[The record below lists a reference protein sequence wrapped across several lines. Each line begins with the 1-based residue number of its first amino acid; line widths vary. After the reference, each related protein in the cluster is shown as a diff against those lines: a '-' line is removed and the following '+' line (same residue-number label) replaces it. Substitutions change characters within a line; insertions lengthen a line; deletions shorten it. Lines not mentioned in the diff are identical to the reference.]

1 MRPAVDLPGML
12 GPGLTL
18 LAVTLWAA
26 LHSLLASNRAKA
38 AARRRLG
45 PAADRSFRL
54 LYNLIGVLTLL
65 PVLGIPALL
74 PGAMLYAFPAPWA
87 TVAFILQFLALL
99 LILVG
104 LMQTGVLGFLGIE
117 QLVRSN
123 PGAAPPLQVAGLYA
137 WVRHPLYS
145 AGLAFI
151 WLTPIMT
158 ASTLALFLG
167 LTLYIYIGSIFEER
181 RLVSEFGEPY
191 REYQRRVPRLIPRP
205 WRRWRGSLTS
215 AN

>member
-137 WVRHPLYS
+137 WARHPLYS

>member
-18 LAVTLWAA
+18 LAVALWAA
-26 LHSLLASNRAKA
+26 LHSLLASNRVKA
-38 AARRRLG
+38 AARRRFG

-65 PVLGIPALL
+65 PVLGVPALL
-74 PGAMLYAFPAPWA
+74 PGAMLYAFPPPWA

-117 QLVRSN
+117 QLMRSN
-123 PGAAPPLQVAGLYA
+123 PGADPTLQVAGLYA